1 MVLLVRFPPPVASQS
16 QAGTLSTKS
25 YTLTRNQNHITYH
38 LKMLLRKIDQ
48 VKEDQLKMC
57 TVAPQDRSQGIA
69 FQEESKEASGQK
81 EK

>member
-1 MVLLVRFPPPVASQS
+1 
-16 QAGTLSTKS
+16 
-25 YTLTRNQNHITYH
+25 
-38 LKMLLRKIDQ
+38 MLLRKIDQ

>member
-1 MVLLVRFPPPVASQS
+1 MVLLVRFPNPVASQS
-16 QAGTLSTKS
+16 QAGTPSTKS
-25 YTLTRNQNHITYH
+25 STLTGNQNHITYH

-57 TVAPQDRSQGIA
+57 TVAPQDRSQGIT

>member
-1 MVLLVRFPPPVASQS
+1 
-16 QAGTLSTKS
+16 
-25 YTLTRNQNHITYH
+25 
-38 LKMLLRKIDQ
+38 MLLRKIDQ
-48 VKEDQLKMC
+48 VKEDQQKMC

>member
-1 MVLLVRFPPPVASQS
+1 MVLLVRFPNPVASQG
-16 QAGTLSTKS
+16 QAGTLATNQ
-25 YTLTRNQNHITYH
+25 NQNHITYH